1 MINLEKG
8 QRISMDKGLSLVGVG
23 LGWDPNE
30 GSGYDFDLD
39 ASAFMLGSMER
50 YLKMSSLYSII
61 IRNLLMA
68 LLSLWVIIWMV
79 HEQKLVTMMKQSMS
93 I

>member
-23 LGWDPNE
+23 IGWDPNE

-39 ASAFMLGSMER
+39 ASAFMLGVNGQIPKTGFFR
-50 YLKMSSLYSII
+50 F
-61 IRNLLMA
+61 
-68 LLSLWVIIWMV
+68 LW
-79 HEQKLVTMMKQSMS
+79 QPKST
-93 I
+93 